1 MADDYVSFEEATDH
15 EPGLDIVSFGS
26 FARENLPRR
35 EMILTPILPVQ
46 GLAMLFAG
54 RGVGKT
60 RVAMGMSWAAVTA
73 TRFLRWSAASPR
85 RVLYVDGEMP
95 QTAMQDRTNHLMS
108 GSGPQPPD
116 DSYFRL
122 LSMDRQELGTSLN
135 LALPEHQ
142 ARLEAAL
149 GGTELLV
156 LDNISTLVNG
166 GRENDADSWDA
177 MQAWLLQLRRKGLS
191 VLLVAH
197 AGRNDNA
204 RGTSKREDILDAVV
218 HLKHPGDYEP
228 EQGARF
234 EVHYTKAR
242 GIFGEDALPFEARL
256 SVENGQDHWTCQII
270 RDRELDQVEELSRE
284 GVSVRNIAEEL
295 DLSKSAVGRMQNK
308 LRAAGRL

>member
-1 MADDYVSFEEATDH
+1 MCCS
-15 EPGLDIVSFGS
+15 
-26 FARENLPRR
+26 
-35 EMILTPILPVQ
+35 
-46 GLAMLFAG
+46 
-54 RGVGKT
+54 
-60 RVAMGMSWAAVTA
+60 
-73 TRFLRWSAASPR
+73 
-85 RVLYVDGEMP
+85 
-95 QTAMQDRTNHLMS
+95 
-108 GSGPQPPD
+108 
-116 DSYFRL
+116 
-122 LSMDRQELGTSLN
+122 
-135 LALPEHQ
+135 
-142 ARLEAAL
+142 
-149 GGTELLV
+149 
-156 LDNISTLVNG
+156 
-166 GRENDADSWDA
+166 
-177 MQAWLLQLRRKGLS
+177 
-191 VLLVAH
+191 VAH

-295 DLSKSAVGRMQNK
+295 DLSKSAVGRMQKK